1 MAVDTMN
8 AHEVLGLLPTATAT
22 AVKRAYR
29 KLAQKYHPDKN
40 KETGAEKR
48 FILIKEAYEFLLT
61 GKSNSGMFD
70 VKPKTV
76 PKSKPTPKPTPK
88 PAPFSPVHPFP
99 PQPPPVWQT
108 GYGATNVK
116 KIQLLVSFGEAFTG
130 AHLRVPDTPFTIF
143 VRPGI
148 QNGQSER
155 RLCRSAAGFEAYLDL
170 EYRLYDPVGFYK
182 IQELDRQMRVCCH
195 IETTSGQVLSGFE
208 HALKNI
214 NPNGGP
220 VLVTIPVDHSKYIII
235 PNQGIRL
242 DEAGHRSHLFVIPVI
257 KLIPIEKEIQPV
269 LVALNKKVQDALKA
283 YRYFN

>member
-1 MAVDTMN
+1 MAIDPMN

-88 PAPFSPVHPFP
+88 PASFSPVHPFP

-108 GYGATNVK
+108 GY
-116 KIQLLVSFGEAFTG
+116 
-130 AHLRVPDTPFTIF
+130 
-143 VRPGI
+143 
-148 QNGQSER
+148 
-155 RLCRSAAGFEAYLDL
+155 
-170 EYRLYDPVGFYK
+170 
-182 IQELDRQMRVCCH
+182 
-195 IETTSGQVLSGFE
+195 
-208 HALKNI
+208 
-214 NPNGGP
+214 
-220 VLVTIPVDHSKYIII
+220 
-235 PNQGIRL
+235 
-242 DEAGHRSHLFVIPVI
+242 
-257 KLIPIEKEIQPV
+257 
-269 LVALNKKVQDALKA
+269 
-283 YRYFN
+283 